1 MGQTLFTNSD
11 QLCPCFSSQ
20 GSLQANKQAN
30 ETKTNP
36 SSLHVAVVIIIIMVS
51 LHERGRETSML
62 YKVLD
67 IVKCVAGI
75 YVAFLATGLFQ
86 ERMYVQTH
94 LAPAPVGEGVSF
106 H

>member
-1 MGQTLFTNSD
+1 
-11 QLCPCFSSQ
+11 
-20 GSLQANKQAN
+20 
-30 ETKTNP
+30 
-36 SSLHVAVVIIIIMVS
+36 
-51 LHERGRETSML
+51 ML